1 MNLFTT
7 FLNINHFQE
16 KQFLYVEQPWSPES
30 EVELRE
36 IDLAKN
42 INLSKFEF
50 FIEVSELKSLLQHFE
65 NKNVCLRETCYLII
79 EYILDQK

>member
-42 INLSKFEF
+42 INLSKF
-50 FIEVSELKSLLQHFE
+50 
-65 NKNVCLRETCYLII
+65 
-79 EYILDQK
+79 